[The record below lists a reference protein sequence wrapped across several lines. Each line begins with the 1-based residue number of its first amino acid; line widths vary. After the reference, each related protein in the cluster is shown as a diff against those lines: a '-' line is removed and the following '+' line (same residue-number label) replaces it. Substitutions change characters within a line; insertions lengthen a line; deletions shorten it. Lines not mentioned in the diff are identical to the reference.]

1 MAQLNIP
8 VSYPVGF
15 VTGGWQ
21 GGAQT
26 SSATYSCWALAS
38 YLNSLRITSLP
49 VSRRISASCKHL
61 LWLDGMHRKGTDR
74 GRAIKYNTPSKF
86 LSFFSPPP
94 PPRKNLNFLL
104 LPSIGFWRQWL
115 SDWPWAHGPPTSA
128 FWVLRLIRGVPPPPH
143 THSLRF
149 LFYFSMVT
157 EIKLWALHMP
167 AWWVFCRLS
176 YIPCLSS

>member
-94 PPRKNLNFLL
+94 PHPAKISIFFSFHPLVFEDSGSQIDLEPMAPQL
-104 LPSIGFWRQWL
+104 QPSECWDWL
-115 SDWPWAHGPPTSA
+115 EVCPPT
-128 FWVLRLIRGVPPPPH
+128 H
-143 THSLRF
+143 TH
-149 LFYFSMVT
+149 T
-157 EIKLWALHMP
+157 A
-167 AWWVFCRLS
+167 
-176 YIPCLSS
+176 